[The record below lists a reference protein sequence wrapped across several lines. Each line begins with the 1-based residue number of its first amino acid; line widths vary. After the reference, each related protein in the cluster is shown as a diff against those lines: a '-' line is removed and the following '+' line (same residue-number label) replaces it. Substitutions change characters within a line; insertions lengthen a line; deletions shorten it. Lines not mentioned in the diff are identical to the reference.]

1 LIQAWENMES
11 TLGLSF
17 SHYRIVDK
25 LGEGGMGVVY
35 LAEDTLLGR
44 RVAIKFPS
52 SGPTH
57 RQRLLVEARAAS
69 SLNHPAIAAIYDCG
83 ECEDRPYIVMELV
96 EGRGLNEL
104 LHEGP
109 LPAGRSVEIAAQV
122 AEALQEAHSRHIV
135 HRDIKPSNIRI
146 NERGAVKVVD
156 FGLAKNLRDARV
168 TAAGASTPHLTQTLE
183 GTVSGTP
190 DYMSPEQARGES
202 GDERG
207 DLFSLGAVLY
217 ECLTGRKPFGGAT
230 AMDVISEVLRVEPSP
245 PASVNP
251 RVSRELDRITRRAL
265 AKDPAERYQSAS
277 EMLRDLDAA
286 RGGAAGRRPGVARR
300 AVWVAAALAAVLI
313 AAAMW
318 AAGRRAVAAPSPEAL
333 RWYEEGANATRDGTY
348 YKATKA
354 LERAAHLD
362 KGFALA
368 HARLAE
374 ASNELDDSGAARQQM
389 LEALAPAGRRTG
401 VSRADELTI
410 QAISRTLTFDY
421 AGAAGIYREVLGKA
435 PGGEERAGAFLDL
448 GRAYEKNEQTGEAI
462 SSYLEATRLSP
473 QYAAAFLRLGIL
485 YGRRQEQ
492 AKAAAAF
499 RQAES
504 LYGALSNIEGQA
516 EVLYQRSVV
525 ANKRGDLAEAAS
537 LLEKT
542 LEMAR
547 TAGNQHQQVT
557 ALLQL
562 CTLSQKKG
570 DLAAAEKEAS
580 DAIELAHASGLEALA
595 ARGQLQ
601 LGNTWFVRGD
611 FALARKY
618 FQQSL
623 DSSRRF
629 HAPRSE
635 AQALLSLGSLRIQS
649 MELEEGIREVE
660 QALPFFERGG
670 YAKEISQA
678 LLLLGRA
685 RRDQGDYA
693 GALHVFGEQL
703 ERAGKAGDWAQSAL
717 AQEGIARVLQ
727 YQERF
732 PEALAHARECVSI
745 SRAHGDQL
753 SLAYGEALSA
763 TVLANLGRY
772 REAREALAE
781 VASAARRPGGYAAL
795 AELADRYEAE
805 IALSEGEFAAAREGA
820 RKLLR
825 TPEKLGIEGRTEVT
839 RILADA
845 ETLSGA
851 RREGLASA
859 GKALELA
866 RKSAVPRLVPKAL
879 LAEAEALA
887 ESGEVARAIEAARA
901 AREQFSRTGQKESE
915 ARAWLVAA
923 RASGDATGV
932 RDNAARASQSFAEL
946 QQTWSAQDR
955 NSYNSRPDVQ
965 QWRKQIQQLVQG
977 DTHVPM
983 ENARSTHDSGDGGVR
998 RQTAGTRPGPPS
1010 HDR

>member
-1 LIQAWENMES
+1 ME
-11 TLGLSF
+11 TALGLSF

-52 SGPTH
+52 AAPAH

-83 ECEDRPYIVMELV
+83 EHEDRPYVVMELV

-104 LHEGP
+104 LRAGP
-109 LPAGRSVEIAAQV
+109 IPAERSIEIAARV
-122 AEALQEAHSRHIV
+122 AEALQEAHSRHII
-135 HRDIKPSNIRI
+135 HRDIKPANIRI
-146 NERGAVKVVD
+146 SDRGAVKVVD
-156 FGLAKNLRDARV
+156 FGLAKDLRDAR
-168 TAAGASTPHLTQTLE
+168 AMGAGVRTLARTQTLE
-183 GTVSGTP
+183 NTVSGTP
-190 DYMSPEQARGES
+190 HYMSPEQARGES
-202 GDERG
+202 GDERS

-230 AMDVISEVLRVEPSP
+230 AMDVLSEVLQVEPSP
-245 PASVNP
+245 PSKVNP
-251 RVSRELDRITRRAL
+251 AVSPELDRITRKAL
-265 AKDPAERYQSAS
+265 AKDPAGRYPSAS
-277 EMLRDLDAA
+277 EMLRDLDAV
-286 RGGAAGRRPGVARR
+286 RGRAAGRGPGRRRR

-313 AAAMW
+313 GAAIW
-318 AAGRRAVAAPSPEAL
+318 ATARRTTHAPFPEAL
-333 RWYEEGANATRDGTY
+333 RWYEEGANAIRDGTY
-348 YKATKA
+348 YKATRA
-354 LERAAHLD
+354 LERAVRLD

-368 HARLAE
+368 HAWLAE
-374 ASNELDDSGAARQQM
+374 ASNELDDSGAARQEM
-389 LEALAPAGRRTG
+389 LEALTPAGQRT
-401 VSRADELTI
+401 SLARADELTI

-435 PGGEERAGAFLDL
+435 SAGEQAGVFLDL
-448 GRAYEKNEQTGEAI
+448 GRAYEKNEQPGEAI

-485 YGRRQEQ
+485 YGRRRDQ

-516 EVLYQRSVV
+516 EVLFQSSVV
-525 ANKRGDLAEAAS
+525 ANKRGDLAEATS

-562 CTLSQKKG
+562 SNLSQKKG
-570 DLAAAEKEAS
+570 DPAAAEKDANE
-580 DAIELAHASGLEALA
+580 AIELAHTSGLEALA
-595 ARGQLQ
+595 SRGLLE

-611 FALARKY
+611 FAQAEKY
-618 FQQSL
+618 FQESL
-623 DSSRRF
+623 EYSRRF
-629 HAPRSE
+629 RAQRSE
-635 AQALLSLGSLRIQS
+635 AQALLSLGSLRIQK
-649 MELEEGIREVE
+649 MELEQGIHHVE

-670 YAKEISQA
+670 YGKETSQA

-693 GALHVFGEQL
+693 GALHVFSEQL
-703 ERAGKAGDWAQSAL
+703 ERAGKAGDWDQSAS

-732 PEALAHARECVSI
+732 PEALTHARECVSI
-745 SRAHGDQL
+745 SQAHGDQL
-753 SLAYGEALSA
+753 IRAYGQALSA
-763 TVLANLGRY
+763 SVLANLGRY
-772 REAREALAE
+772 GEAREALAE

-795 AELADRYEAE
+795 ARLVDRLEAE
-805 IALSEGEFAAAREGA
+805 IALSEGKLAAARESA
-820 RKLLR
+820 SKLLR
-825 TPEKLGIEGRTEVT
+825 APEKLDIEGLTEVT

-866 RKSAVPRLVPKAL
+866 RKSAVPRLVPRAL

-887 ESGEVARAIEAARA
+887 ESGEAARAIEAARS

-915 ARAWLVAA
+915 ARVWLVAARAA
-923 RASGDATGV
+923 RASGDAAGV
-932 RDNAARASQSFAEL
+932 RENAARASQSFAEL
-946 QQTWSAQDR
+946 QQTWSTEDR

-965 QWRKQIQQLVQG
+965 QWRKQVQQLVQG

-983 ENARSTHDSGDGGVR
+983 ENVGSTHDSGDSRVR
-998 RQTAGTRPGPPS
+998 RQAAGTRRGPPS
-1010 HDR
+1010 HDQ

>member
-1 LIQAWENMES
+1 MES

-17 SHYRIVDK
+17 SHYRIVEK

-52 SGPTH
+52 AAPAH
-57 RQRLLVEARAAS
+57 RQRLLGEARAAS

-83 ECEDRPYIVMELV
+83 EHEERPYVVMELV
-96 EGRGLNEL
+96 EGQGLNEL
-104 LHEGP
+104 LRAGP
-109 LPAGRSVEIAAQV
+109 LPAERAIEIAVQV
-122 AEALQEAHSRHIV
+122 AEALQEAHGRHII
-135 HRDIKPSNIRI
+135 HRDIKPANIRI

-156 FGLAKNLRDARV
+156 FGLAKDLRGAR
-168 TAAGASTPHLTQTLE
+168 TIGAGEGALDLTKTVE

-190 DYMSPEQARGES
+190 QYMSPEQARGES
-202 GDERG
+202 GDERS

-217 ECLTGRKPFGGAT
+217 ECLTGRKPFVGET
-230 AMDVISEVLRVEPSP
+230 AMDVLSEVLKVEPSP
-245 PASVNP
+245 PAEVNP
-251 RVSRELDRITRRAL
+251 AVSRDLDRITRKAL
-265 AKDPAERYQSAS
+265 AKNAAERYQTAS

-286 RGGAAGRRPGVARR
+286 RGGAAGRGRGWARR
-300 AVWVAAALAAVLI
+300 AVWIAAGLAAVLI
-313 AAAMW
+313 GAAVW
-318 AAGRRAVAAPSPEAL
+318 VSGRSAVSAPSPEAL

-354 LERAAHLD
+354 LERAARLD
-362 KGFALA
+362 QGFALA

-374 ASNELDDSGAARQQM
+374 ASNELDDSGAARQEM
-389 LEALAPAGRRTG
+389 LEALTPSGRRTG
-401 VSRADELTI
+401 ISGTDELTI
-410 QAISRTLTFDY
+410 QAISHTLTFDY

-435 PGGEERAGAFLDL
+435 SGAERAGVYLDL
-448 GRAYEKNEQTGEAI
+448 GRAYEMNEQPGEAI
-462 SSYLEATRLSP
+462 ASYLEATRLSP

-499 RQAES
+499 HQAES

-525 ANKRGDLAEAAS
+525 ANKRGDLTEAAA
-537 LLEKT
+537 LLEKAS
-542 LEMAR
+542 EMAR

-562 CTLSQKKG
+562 CGLSQKKG
-570 DLAAAEKEAS
+570 DLAAAEKEAN
-580 DAIELAHASGLEALA
+580 DAIELAQSSGLEALA
-595 ARGQLQ
+595 ARGLLQ

-611 FALARKY
+611 FAKAGKY
-618 FQQSL
+618 FQQAL

-629 HAPRSE
+629 HAPRVE

-670 YAKEISQA
+670 YGKETSQA

-693 GALHVFGEQL
+693 GALRVFGEQL
-703 ERAGKAGDWAQSAL
+703 ERAGKTGDWAQSAL
-717 AQEGIARVLQ
+717 AQEGIARVLL

-745 SRAHGDQL
+745 GQAHGDQL
-753 SLAYGEALSA
+753 LLAYGRALSA
-763 TVLANLGRY
+763 TLLANLGRY
-772 REAREALAE
+772 GEARKELAA
-781 VASAARRPGGYAAL
+781 VASAARGPGGYAAL
-795 AELADRYEAE
+795 AKLADRIEAE
-805 IALSEGEFAAAREGA
+805 IALSEGKLAAAREGA

-825 TPEKLGIEGRTEVT
+825 EPEKLDVEGRAEAT

-851 RREGLASA
+851 RREGLALA
-859 GKALELA
+859 GRALELA
-866 RKSAVPRLVPKAL
+866 RKSAVPRLVPRAM

-887 ESGEVARAIEAARA
+887 ESGEAARAIEAARP

-915 ARAWLVAA
+915 ARAWLVTARAA
-923 RASGDATGV
+923 RASGDAAGVAGV
-932 RDNAARASQSFAEL
+932 RESAAKASQSFAEL
-946 QQTWSAQDR
+946 QQSWSTQDR

-965 QWRKQIQQLVQG
+965 QWRKQVQQLVQG
-977 DTHVPM
+977 DTHVPV
-983 ENARSTHDSGDGGVR
+983 ENVRSTHDSGDDGAR
-998 RQTAGTRPGPPS
+998 RRVAGTRPGPPN